1 MVKDHSD
8 NEMKPAAATTWATL
22 SGLLRVLSYYCQSMV
37 PFKDYVKLNKWRT
50 AIQKMPYYN
59 CNTCIKGTNV
69 YITPVF
75 LAFEIKNDISNCGLV
90 SHCHITVSQV
100 PFKDYVKLNKWRTI
114 AIHKTPYCSCN
125 TCIKGKNVYITPVF
139 LAFEIKNDI
148 SRCGF
153 VSYYHITVRVGCHL
167 KIMSR

>member
-8 NEMKPAAATTWATL
+8 NEMKPAATTTWATL

-50 AIQKMPYYN
+50 TAIHKMPYYN
-59 CNTCIKGTNV
+59 CNTCIKGMNV

-75 LAFEIKNDISNCGLV
+75 LAFEIKNDISNCDLV

-100 PFKDYVKLNKWRTI
+100 PFKDYVKLNKWKTI
-114 AIHKTPYCSCN
+114 AIHKTPYHSCN

-153 VSYYHITVRVGCHL
+153 C
-167 KIMSR
+167 